1 MMKKSLERIPFVGF
15 ACKASGHIMVDNS
28 SAKAV
33 KHTMEIAKSR
43 LCGGHSLVVFPEGAR
58 SWTGKMRK
66 FKRGAFVLAQEFGL
80 PVVPITIDGSFKV
93 LPRTTYNIKP
103 GKITLTLHEPIDITK
118 EGIDATLSQSF
129 AEIEAAL
136 PEADRNS

>member
-1 MMKKSLERIPFVGF
+1 MS
-15 ACKASGHIMVDNS
+15 
-28 SAKAV
+28 
-33 KHTMEIAKSR
+33 
-43 LCGGHSLVVFPEGAR
+43 
-58 SWTGKMRK
+58 K

-103 GKITLTLHEPIDITK
+103 GKITLTIHEPIDITK
-118 EGIDATLSQSF
+118 EGIDATMSQSF